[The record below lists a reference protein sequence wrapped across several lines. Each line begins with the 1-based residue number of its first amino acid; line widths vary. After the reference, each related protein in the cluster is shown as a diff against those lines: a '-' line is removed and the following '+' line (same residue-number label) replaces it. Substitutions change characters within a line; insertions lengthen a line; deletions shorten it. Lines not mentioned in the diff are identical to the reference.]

1 MIVAAGAEESLR
13 SVLNDLVDF
22 DRLSGVR
29 IVRRLQSRTQ
39 TSTNCGSAVHN
50 KSTPILFISGV

>member
-39 TSTNCGSAVHN
+39 TNCGSAVHN
-50 KSTPILFISGV
+50 NSTPILFISGV